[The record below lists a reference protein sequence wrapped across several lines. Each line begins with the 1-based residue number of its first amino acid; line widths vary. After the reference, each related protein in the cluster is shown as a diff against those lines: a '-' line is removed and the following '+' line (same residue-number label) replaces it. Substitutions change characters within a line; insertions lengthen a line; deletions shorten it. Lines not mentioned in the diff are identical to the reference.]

1 MKNLI
6 RSKIFFVGFLIG
18 AISFFTVNL
27 LSDSTTSN
35 YVHQYGF
42 PFSFHEWKI
51 GDSFSEVGNLRLY
64 ETVIVDRFIWLGLIG
79 NIFVTVVFSFFVGLV
94 FKLVWSK
101 IASRR
106 LQLK

>member
-1 MKNLI
+1 MKNI
-6 RSKIFFVGFLIG
+6 IKSKLFFMGIIIG
-18 AISFFTVNL
+18 AISFVALNL
-27 LSDSTTSN
+27 LSDSTTSDSV
-35 YVHQYGF
+35 YQYGF

-64 ETVIVDRFIWLGLIG
+64 ETVIVDRFIWLGFIG